1 VLKFKMI
8 GLLMLLLATVA
19 SAAEPQTDVATDPV
33 PTAPQAVID
42 DTRHTLP
49 AVIEGTEV
57 RHNFVV
63 KNTGN
68 APLEIEKV
76 KTG

>member
-1 VLKFKMI
+1 MLKFKMI
-8 GLLMLLLATVA
+8 GLLMLLLATVS
-19 SAAEPQTDVATDPV
+19 SAAEPQADIATDTV
-33 PTAPQAVID
+33 ATAPQAVVD

-57 RHNFVV
+57 RHDFVI

-68 APLEIEKV
+68 ASLEIENV